1 MGKQEKTTKMKIHS
15 TNYENTF
22 IQIAED
28 CPVKEGQEPPKKGN
42 KKSIANYQYEML
54 KDNPYKYT
62 SDDVFFTVFAT
73 RKEIDKKDWETKRQK
88 FFSKGQPCFRVSPL
102 TKRYGWGVHSNENG
116 KVAIFGADTKEYQ
129 NFVADET
136 VRKVKAMKSKR

>member
-1 MGKQEKTTKMKIHS
+1 MGKQKTDKMKIHS

-22 IQIAED
+22 IEIAED
-28 CPVKEGQEPPKKGN
+28 CPVNEGQEPPKKGD

-54 KDNPYKYT
+54 KDNPYKFT

-73 RKEIDKKDWETKRQK
+73 RKEFDKKDWKGERQK
-88 FFSKGQPCFRVSPL
+88 FFSKGQPCFRASPL
-102 TKRYGWGVHSNENG
+102 TKRYGWGVHSDENG
-116 KVAIFGADTKEYQ
+116 KIAIYGADTQEYQ

-136 VRKVKAMKSKR
+136 IRKVKAMKSKR